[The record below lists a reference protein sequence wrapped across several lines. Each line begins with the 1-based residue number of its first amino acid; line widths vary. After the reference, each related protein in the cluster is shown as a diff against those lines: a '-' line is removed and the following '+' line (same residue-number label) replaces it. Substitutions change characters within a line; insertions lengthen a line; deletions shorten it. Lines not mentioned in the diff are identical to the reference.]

1 MSFVRDTA
9 LPFLFGAGDI
19 VSKAA
24 RTVSGSSGWIDV
36 GDVKELIAQ
45 LDADAGT
52 GTSPTLDVKFQ
63 TSWNG
68 SDATA
73 IDAPSGAFTQVTSA
87 ASAQIKSLTVMH
99 RYVKV
104 LWTIGGTAPSFGFG
118 VYLTARR

>member
-1 MSFVRDTA
+1 MSFARDTG

-19 VSKAA
+19 VAKAA
-24 RTVSGSSGWIDV
+24 RTVNGDSGWVDL

-52 GTSPTLDVKFQ
+52 GTSPTLDVRFQ

-99 RYVKV
+99 RYAKV
-104 LWTIGGTAPSFGFG
+104 MWTISGTSPSFNFG
-118 VYLTARR
+118 VYLTARK